1 MIFPVH
7 SSAYALSLR
16 RGPHL
21 LICSESWS
29 ESHGHS
35 LLFFLP
41 WMVHFPWRDSLLFSS
56 LAIWLLLSCLFPSFC
71 LLCVSFALLVLGSLC
86 GSLCY
91 WFETF
96 CFSNVSIW
104 CCQFP
109 AQHCFAV
116 SHTVWYVVFS
126 VSFIFHSFSV
136 FFYFSW
142 DFLFDLWIFFEVCC
156 LVSKC

>member
-7 SSAYALSLR
+7 SSAFRVISPERTPPAYLFWVTKWVSWPFSFVFPSLGGSFSLKRLFALFWFGL
-16 RGPHL
+16 
-21 LICSESWS
+21 
-29 ESHGHS
+29 
-35 LLFFLP
+35 
-41 WMVHFPWRDSLLFSS
+41 
-56 LAIWLLLSCLFPSFC
+56 WLLLSLLFPSFC
-71 LLCVSFALLVLGSLC
+71 VLCVSFALLVLGSLC

-126 VSFIFHSFSV
+126 ASFIFHSFSV